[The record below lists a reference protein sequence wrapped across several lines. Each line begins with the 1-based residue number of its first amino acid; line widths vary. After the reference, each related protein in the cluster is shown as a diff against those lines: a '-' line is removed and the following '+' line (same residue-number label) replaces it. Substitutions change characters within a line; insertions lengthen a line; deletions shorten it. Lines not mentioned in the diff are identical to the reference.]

1 MPLSREK
8 AICSQSRG
16 FPQAISC
23 LLEIITLKISQQQH
37 QHIVKKHEAMFD
49 SLPSS
54 LLTPRVEGE
63 RGRRGKMASCFF
75 KKKFI
80 DT

>member
-1 MPLSREK
+1 MLLSSEK
-8 AICSQSRG
+8 EICSQSRG
-16 FPQAISC
+16 FLQAISC

-54 LLTPRVEGE
+54 LLTPLVVGGE
-63 RGRRGKMASCFF
+63 RGRRGKMASGFF
-75 KKKFI
+75 
-80 DT
+80 